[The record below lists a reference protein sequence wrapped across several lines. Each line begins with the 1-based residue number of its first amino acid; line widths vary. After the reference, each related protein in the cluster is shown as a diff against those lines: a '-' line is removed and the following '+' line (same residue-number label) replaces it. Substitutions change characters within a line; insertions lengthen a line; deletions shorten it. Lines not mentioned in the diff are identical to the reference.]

1 MQRNNF
7 FKILMVLALFA
18 FKFFMKRF
26 IHKGVLTDFRY
37 ELKLVLSAIL
47 QFFFFFFFFFFA
59 HLLVTYCQNFALSH
73 LILLALQNHL
83 FASAFI

>member
-37 ELKLVLSAIL
+37 ELKLVLSTIL
-47 QFFFFFFFFFFA
+47 QFFFFFFFFFA
-59 HLLVTYCQNFALSH
+59 HLLATYCQNFALSH
-73 LILLALQNHL
+73 LILLALQNHV

>member
-26 IHKGVLTDFRY
+26 IHKAVLTDFRY

-47 QFFFFFFFFFFA
+47 QFFFFFFFA

>member
-47 QFFFFFFFFFFA
+47 QFFFFFFFFA

-73 LILLALQNHL
+73 LILLALQNHV

>member
-1 MQRNNF
+1 
-7 FKILMVLALFA
+7 MVLALFA

-47 QFFFFFFFFFFA
+47 QFFCFFVFVRF
-59 HLLVTYCQNFALSH
+59 TGALPH
-73 LILLALQNHL
+73 LILLALQNHV

>member
-26 IHKGVLTDFRY
+26 IHKGVLTDFRC

-47 QFFFFFFFFFFA
+47 QFFFFFFFFFA

-73 LILLALQNHL
+73 LILLALQNHV

>member
-47 QFFFFFFFFFFA
+47 QFFFFFFFFFS
-59 HLLVTYCQNFALSH
+59 HLLVKYFQNFALSH
-73 LILLALQNHL
+73 LILLALQNHV

>member
-47 QFFFFFFFFFFA
+47 QFFFFFFA

-73 LILLALQNHL
+73 LILLALQNHV